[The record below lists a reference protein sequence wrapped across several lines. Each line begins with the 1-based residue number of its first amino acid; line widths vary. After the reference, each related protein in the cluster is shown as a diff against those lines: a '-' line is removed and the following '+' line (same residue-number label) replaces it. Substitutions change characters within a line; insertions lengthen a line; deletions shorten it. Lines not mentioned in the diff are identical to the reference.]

1 MSDIDPSI
9 NLSDALSE
17 LIAFDAQGRAIWPA
31 KELAA
36 MLSDHPQIRLA
47 RELLEEPN
55 PALEPLIAL
64 KDSAKR
70 RTRESFP
77 PEVALLIYYG
87 SIAAAMVRC
96 GRRITRLRDD
106 DLRHGFMWA
115 IQQPWV
121 PQSISDLFR
130 QAISKLSSG
139 PRWRE

>member
-1 MSDIDPSI
+1 VSDIDPSI

-47 RELLEEPN
+47 RELLEDPT
-55 PALEPLIAL
+55 PSLEPLIAL

-70 RTRESFP
+70 RPTESFP
-77 PEVALLIYYG
+77 PEVALLLYYG

-96 GRRITRLRDD
+96 GKRITRLRDD
-106 DLRHGFMWA
+106 DLRNGFMWA

-139 PRWRE
+139 ASWRK